1 MGTIVGRF
9 RVSNAVIRPVT
20 EHQNQ
25 TERTTATVEEKQEP
39 WPGQRRPLH
48 TRNDQDNKNWTQ
60 RRSKRKKRW
69 TARMRAL
76 RVLLIL
82 QAPTSGFIPLRQK
95 ATIVATAVS
104 FTMLSPI
111 VALPRENR

>member
-1 MGTIVGRF
+1 MHKK
-9 RVSNAVIRPVT
+9 RPG
-20 EHQNQ
+20 QQ
-25 TERTTATVEEKQEP
+25 KLDPRTT
-39 WPGQRRPLH
+39 
-48 TRNDQDNKNWTQ
+48 KNWTQ

-69 TARMRAL
+69 TAQL
-76 RVLLIL
+76 RPLPVLLIL

-111 VALPRENR
+111 VALPRENG